1 MNQKLMLKKEI
12 SIQAPITKVWN
23 GLVDPEIIKLYLYGT
38 KAISE
43 WKVGTPILFTGVW
56 EGKEYEDHGT
66 IRRFEKE
73 KVFQYD
79 YWSNFSGI
87 PDVPENYS
95 VITFELSAEPN
106 QSGGVGTT
114 TRLLLTQENFPTQTS
129 YEHSDT
135 GWDHSLKILKEFL
148 EK

>member
-1 MNQKLMLKKEI
+1 MLKKNV
-12 SIQAPITKVWN
+12 SIQAPIAKVWN

-38 KAISE
+38 QAISE
-43 WKVGTPILFTGVW
+43 WKVGTPIVFTGVW
-56 EGKEYEDHGT
+56 EGKEYKDHGT
-66 IRRFEKE
+66 ILQFEKE
-73 KVFQYD
+73 KIFQYD

-95 VITFELSAEPN
+95 KIMFELKSDN
-106 QSGGVGTT
+106 VDGTST
-114 TRLLLTQENFPTQTS
+114 LLSLTQENFPTQTS

-135 GWDHSLKILKEFL
+135 GWDHSLKILKEYL